1 MKNAIILGAAGRD
14 FHNFNVYFRNN
25 NQYRVVAFTAA
36 QIPFIENRTYPPI
49 LAGKR
54 YPKGI
59 PIFPEKM
66 LEELIKKLKATDVF
80 FSYSDVSFDQV
91 MELAS
96 ISISN
101 GASFHLLGPNDT
113 MLKSKRPVI
122 AVLGGRTGVGKSTI
136 SRFVYR
142 ELRDN
147 GLKPVIIRHPMP
159 YESLEK
165 GVERYESINDLVQS
179 KISIEEIEEYEPHV
193 ENGAVVYAGVDYAK
207 ILKMAEGDGDIII
220 WDGGNN
226 DMPFIKPD
234 LTITVVDATRIDSV
248 SGYYPGEVCIR
259 MADIIVINKIN
270 LSNQESIQQ
279 IEREIGALNGKAAIS
294 KTESRIYVN
303 EPGKISGKTC
313 IAVEDGPTVTHG
325 GASVG
330 AAYNAIKD
338 LNGIPVDPR
347 NYAVGTIKEAYA
359 KYSHMGNILPALGY
373 SKQQLNELE
382 LTINSIPADTVVL
395 GTTAN
400 LNFYIKI
407 NKPTVRV
414 KYEAIED
421 GSVIHDA
428 IKRFVNSRLSM
439 PSKRSK

>member
-1 MKNAIILGAAGRD
+1 MKKAIILGAAGRD

-25 NQYRVVAFTAA
+25 NQYLVVAFTAT
-36 QIPFIENRTYPPI
+36 QIPFIENRIYPPI
-49 LAGKR
+49 LSGKR

-66 LEELIKKLKATDVF
+66 LEELIKKLEATDVF
-80 FSYSDVSFDQV
+80 FSYSDVSFQRV

-96 ISISN
+96 ISISR

-113 MLKSKRPVI
+113 MLKSKIPVI

-136 SRFVYR
+136 SRFVYK

-165 GVERYESINDLVQS
+165 GVERYESINDLVKS
-179 KISIEEIEEYEPHV
+179 KISIEEVEEYEPHV
-193 ENGAVVYAGVDYAK
+193 ENGAIVYAGVDYAK

-234 LTITVVDATRIDSV
+234 LAITVVDATRIDSI
-248 SGYYPGEVCIR
+248 SGYYPGEACVR
-259 MADIIVINKIN
+259 MADVIVINKIN

-279 IEREIGALNGKAAIS
+279 VEKKIGTMNGNAVIS
-294 KTESRIYVN
+294 KTESRIYVS
-303 EPGKISGKTC
+303 EPEKISGKMC

-330 AAYNAIKD
+330 VAYNAIKD
-338 LNGIPVDPR
+338 LNGVPVDPR
-347 NYAVGTIKEAYA
+347 NYAVGTIKEAYVR
-359 KYSHMGNILPALGY
+359 YPHMGNVLPALGY
-373 SKQQLNELE
+373 SKQQLSELE
-382 LTINSIPADTVVL
+382 ITINSIPADTVVL

-400 LNFYIKI
+400 LNFFIKI

-414 KYEAIED
+414 KYEAVEN
-421 GSVIHDA
+421 GSALHDT
-428 IKRFVNSRLSM
+428 IKRFVNFRLSTT
-439 PSKRSK
+439 SKRSK